1 MIEVDHLTKS
11 YGPVAAIR
19 DVSFTVSPGQIVGF
33 LGPNGAGKSTTMRI
47 LACFM
52 PASSGAARVAG
63 YDVFRQSM
71 EVRRRIGYLPENVPL
86 YTDMRVAAY
95 LDFVAEVKG
104 VGRAERRRRVAD
116 VMDRCMV
123 ADVQNRLIGKLSKG
137 YRQRVGL
144 AQAIVNDPEVL
155 ILDEPT
161 IGLDPKQITEIRSL
175 IKSLAGQHTVILST
189 HILPEV
195 SMVCG
200 GVVLINQGGDDARG
214 GLHPGRRGRGIRGV
228 GGRRGRRGGHGV
240 VKIWAIFKKEMRL
253 YFTSPVAWVVFTIF
267 LLIGGY
273 FFYSIFAFFTLAS
286 MQSAM
291 NPAMARDLNVTDS
304 VMRPLFSNISVIL
317 LLLLPLVTM
326 RLFAEERRSGTIEL
340 LLTYPVRD
348 GAVLAGKYL
357 AALALYAIM
366 IGLTLLYPGI
376 VVYFARLEWGPILT
390 GYLGLL
396 LMGATFIAVGV
407 FASSLTENQIVA
419 AITTFGALLIFWI
432 LGWSADYAGG
442 TAGRVLQFLSILEHN
457 DSFSKGVLDTKDV
470 LYYVNFTVLALF
482 LTSRSLEARR
492 WKG

>member
-1 MIEVDHLTKS
+1 
-11 YGPVAAIR
+11 
-19 DVSFTVSPGQIVGF
+19 
-33 LGPNGAGKSTTMRI
+33 
-47 LACFM
+47 
-52 PASSGAARVAG
+52 
-63 YDVFRQSM
+63 
-71 EVRRRIGYLPENVPL
+71 
-86 YTDMRVAAY
+86 
-95 LDFVAEVKG
+95 
-104 VGRAERRRRVAD
+104 
-116 VMDRCMV
+116 
-123 ADVQNRLIGKLSKG
+123 
-137 YRQRVGL
+137 
-144 AQAIVNDPEVL
+144 
-155 ILDEPT
+155 
-161 IGLDPKQITEIRSL
+161 
-175 IKSLAGQHTVILST
+175 
-189 HILPEV
+189 
-195 SMVCG
+195 
-200 GVVLINQGGDDARG
+200 
-214 GLHPGRRGRGIRGV
+214 
-228 GGRRGRRGGHGV
+228 

-267 LLIGGY
+267 LLIAGY

-291 NPAMARDLNVTDS
+291 NPQMGRDLNVTDS

-317 LLLLPLVTM
+317 LLLMPLVTM
-326 RLFAEERRSGTIEL
+326 RLFAEERRAGTIEL

-357 AALALYAIM
+357 AAFGLYAIM

-442 TAGRVLQFLSILEHN
+442 TAGKVLQFLSILEHN

-470 LYYVNFTVLALF
+470 LYYLNFTVLALF
-482 LTSRSLEARR
+482 LTLRSLEARR